1 MQGRGWLGGASPGGS
16 CYGVDWYGWL
26 GGLWHGRL
34 WNGEFRLGW
43 QGTVR
48 WLKVWL
54 CMACKGMAGMVAR
67 GMLSSG
73 EVRKGRVWY
82 GWQGEFR
89 NGLARLE
96 RFGDVGR
103 GDVRLGRIGVA
114 SSGV

>member
-1 MQGRGWLGGASPGGS
+1 MRFFAVGS
-16 CYGVDWYGWL
+16 A
-26 GGLWHGRL
+26 
-34 WNGEFRLGW
+34 
-43 QGTVR
+43 
-48 WLKVWL
+48 
-54 CMACKGMAGMVAR
+54 M
-67 GMLSSG
+67 
-73 EVRKGRVWY
+73 VWY